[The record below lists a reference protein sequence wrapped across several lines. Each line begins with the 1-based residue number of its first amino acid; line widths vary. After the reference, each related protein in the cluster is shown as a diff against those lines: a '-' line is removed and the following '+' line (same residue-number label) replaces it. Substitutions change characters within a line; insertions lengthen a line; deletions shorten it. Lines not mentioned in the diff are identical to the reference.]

1 MVTLRKRH
9 GFVAFQALAEW
20 NASYCKRDMAQIGQV
35 RLASGRAPRWGIP
48 LDRTKDHSMTAITRR
63 RLGALSAVSA
73 LGLALTACGGSS
85 GSEDSA
91 AGGSSDAGGAEGGT
105 VEVEDNNGTQT
116 VQVPP
121 ASVVATD
128 NRTFETL
135 SDWGVTLTA
144 AARTLM
150 PTTIDY
156 KDDESIIDLG
166 NHREPDLEA
175 VVAAEPTLIINGQ
188 RFAQYHDDFVK
199 YAPEATI
206 LELDPREDQPFADE
220 LKRQV
225 SVLGEIFG
233 KQTEAETLGTDLDAA
248 IERVTA
254 AYDGS
259 STVMA
264 VNTSGG
270 EIGYIAPGQGRTL
283 GWTFEALGLVPAL
296 EVEGASDDH
305 EGDDISVEAIADSNP
320 DWILVM
326 DRDAAVSADD
336 PEYKPANELLG
347 SSEALAGVTAVAEG
361 NVVYMPADTYTN
373 ESIQTYTEFFETFAD
388 ALEGKA

>member
-1 MVTLRKRH
+1 
-9 GFVAFQALAEW
+9 
-20 NASYCKRDMAQIGQV
+20 
-35 RLASGRAPRWGIP
+35 
-48 LDRTKDHSMTAITRR
+48 MTSFTRR
-63 RLGALSAVSA
+63 SFGAVSAVGA
-73 LGLALTACGGSS
+73 LGLALTACGS
-85 GSEDSA
+85 GTGAGTGASDTGGA
-91 AGGSSDAGGAEGGT
+91 AGESL
-105 VEVEDNNGTQT
+105 EVEDNNGTQT

-188 RFAQYHDDFVK
+188 RFSQYHDDFVK
-199 YAPEATI
+199 YAPDAVV
-206 LELDPREDQPFADE
+206 LELDPRDDEPFADE

-225 SVLGEIFG
+225 AVLGEIFE
-233 KQTEAETLGTDLDAA
+233 KQSEAEALGTDLDAA
-248 IERVTA
+248 MERVKS

-270 EIGYIAPGQGRTL
+270 EIGYIAPGVGRAL
-283 GWTFEALGLVPAL
+283 GWTFEALDLVPAL
-296 EVEGASDDH
+296 EVEGSSDDH
-305 EGDDISVEAIADSNP
+305 QGDDISVEAIADSNP

-326 DRDAAVSADD
+326 DRDAAISADD
-336 PEYKPANELLG
+336 PEYKPANELLE

-361 NVVYMPADTYTN
+361 NIVYMPADTYTN
-373 ESIQTYTEFFETFAD
+373 ESIQTYTEFFEEFAD

>member
-1 MVTLRKRH
+1 
-9 GFVAFQALAEW
+9 
-20 NASYCKRDMAQIGQV
+20 
-35 RLASGRAPRWGIP
+35 
-48 LDRTKDHSMTAITRR
+48 MTSFTRR
-63 RLGALSAVSA
+63 SFGAVSVVGA
-73 LGLALTACGGSS
+73 LGLALTACGS
-85 GSEDSA
+85 GTG
-91 AGGSSDAGGAEGGT
+91 AGDGGSDAGGAAGESL
-105 VEVEDNNGTQT
+105 EVEDNNGTQS
-116 VQVPP
+116 VQTPP

-135 SDWGVTLTA
+135 ADWGVTLTA
-144 AARTLM
+144 AARALM
-150 PTTIDY
+150 PSTNPL

-188 RFAQYHDDFVK
+188 RFSQYHDDFVK

-206 LELDPREDQPFADE
+206 LELDPRDDQPFADE

-336 PEYKPANELLG
+336 PEYKPANELLS

>member
-1 MVTLRKRH
+1 
-9 GFVAFQALAEW
+9 
-20 NASYCKRDMAQIGQV
+20 
-35 RLASGRAPRWGIP
+35 
-48 LDRTKDHSMTAITRR
+48 MTSFTRR
-63 RLGALSAVSA
+63 SFGAVSVVGA
-73 LGLALTACGGSS
+73 LGLALTACGS
-85 GSEDSA
+85 GTG
-91 AGGSSDAGGAEGGT
+91 AGDGGSDAGGAAGESL
-105 VEVEDNNGTQT
+105 EVEDNNGTQS
-116 VQVPP
+116 VQTPP

-135 SDWGVTLTA
+135 ADWGVTLTA
-144 AARTLM
+144 AARALM
-150 PTTIDY
+150 PSTNPL

-188 RFAQYHDDFVK
+188 RFSQYHDDFVK

-206 LELDPREDQPFADE
+206 LELDPRDDQPFADE

-225 SVLGEIFG
+225 SVLGELFG

-336 PEYKPANELLG
+336 PEYKPANELLS